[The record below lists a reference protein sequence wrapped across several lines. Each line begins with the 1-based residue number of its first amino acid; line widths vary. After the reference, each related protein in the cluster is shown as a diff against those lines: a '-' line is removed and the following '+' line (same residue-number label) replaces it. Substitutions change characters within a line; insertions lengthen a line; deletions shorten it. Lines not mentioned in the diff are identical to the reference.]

1 MKTTKARDSLSFFQA
16 MSRAC
21 GRTQPLGL
29 FAALVFLSARFS
41 LRDLDA
47 AVFEVDFFGDLS
59 AMVSSL
65 GSGARMAPRVP

>member
-1 MKTTKARDSLSFFQA
+1 MTKAREPLSFRA
-16 MSRAC
+16 GCRASR
-21 GRTQPLGL
+21 RIQPLGL

-41 LRDLDA
+41 FRDFDA

-65 GSGARMAPRVP
+65 GSGARMAPCVP